1 MSMANLDI
9 LLRNQMVNL
18 NILIQ
23 ILNVSNRTKKC
34 ESYEEKNFTLSLVTI
49 PSPLLPVNPLIHSL
63 RPSSSNGTM

>member
-34 ESYEEKNFTLSLVTI
+34 ESYTSDTTGICFEV
-49 PSPLLPVNPLIHSL
+49 
-63 RPSSSNGTM
+63 